1 MAPPNGSGPSRRRPA
16 PSAPGG
22 PVRARRSA
30 EAAPGAGGRL
40 VCTAGPAQG
49 EEFALT
55 GDELVIG
62 RASDNPI
69 SIPDTSV
76 SRKHV
81 LIRKTPEGWA
91 ASDMGSGNGTMVN
104 GETIAQ
110 ETPLKA
116 GDAITIGDTE
126 LKFEDGAAAAG
137 GARRPAAR
145 KPGDG
150 GPPPVN
156 TSNRTRAVV
165 RTSRRG
171 AGEVADLKA
180 QRRKL
185 LLRVVAAAFVV
196 VGGGVAF
203 KVVKDK
209 QAQKKQFD
217 DLSERERQEALK
229 AEKQAITNLVREGK
243 WREAKEKL
251 ATLRENAPDYEP
263 QQLEQLATA
272 AEREIP
278 NQERLTEAGDLIAK
292 GEIAAAGRALNQVSA
307 ETTQYKQRDK
317 LRADLGEKIRQKI
330 NDARPLLATPKDIP
344 RMRELLAIA
353 DDILVAQPD
362 NRDAMAFKAVAEEGI
377 KPPPPPP
384 PPPPGKPWVE
394 VQRRFATGDATGAF
408 SLAEACAAKDATCKK
423 LKGQIMEYGD
433 LLKKAE
439 NASPNQLVAMIEL
452 DLKICGEAGGPSP
465 PSRTYQK
472 KASDALCLK
481 ASGFKTVGNLVS
493 ALDAAKKARSVDP
506 SSLCANAMITEG
518 KGAAKQRFMEGY
530 TNGDQDEQI
539 KAFKDVIAMTPPDDE
554 WHQKAKRKLEELAG
568 GK

>member
-1 MAPPNGSGPSRRRPA
+1 MAPPNGSGPARRRPA
-16 PSAPGG
+16 PASSPGG
-22 PVRARRSA
+22 PVRARRST
-30 EAAPGAGGRL
+30 EAAPGGGGGKL

-49 EEFALT
+49 QEFPLT

-62 RASDNPI
+62 RASDNAI

-110 ETPLKA
+110 ETPLKP
-116 GDAITIGDTE
+116 GDAITLGDTE
-126 LKFEDGAAAAG
+126 LKFESGAAAPG
-137 GARRPAAR
+137 GARRPSRAGA
-145 KPGDG
+145 DAV
-150 GPPPVN
+150 PPVN
-156 TSNRTRAVV
+156 TSGRTRAVV

-171 AGEVADLKA
+171 AGEIADLKT

-203 KVVKDK
+203 KVFKDK
-209 QAQKKQFD
+209 KAAADQYANLNAK
-217 DLSERERQEALK
+217 ERQDALK
-229 AEKQAITNLVREGK
+229 AEKQVITNLVREGK

-251 ATLRENAPDYEP
+251 TALQQNAPDYEP
-263 QQLEQLATA
+263 QQLEQLAAA

-278 NQERLTEAGDLIAK
+278 NQERLAEAGDLIAK

-317 LRADLGEKIRQKI
+317 LRAELGEKIRQKI

-344 RMRELLAIA
+344 KMRELLAIA

-362 NRDAMAFKAVAEEGI
+362 NRDAIAFKAVAEEGI

-384 PPPPGKPWVE
+384 PPPPGKPWVA
-394 VQRRFATGDATGAF
+394 VQQRFVSGDSTGAF
-408 SLAEACAAKDATCKK
+408 SIAEACAAKDAKCKS

-439 NASPNQLVAMIEL
+439 GLSTQKLIEMIEL
-452 DLKICGEAGGPSP
+452 DLKICGEGGPSP

-481 ASGFKTVGNLVS
+481 ASSFKTAGNWVA
-493 ALDAAKKARSVDP
+493 ALDNAKKAKAVDP
-506 SSLCANAMITEG
+506 NSTCANAMLAEG
-518 KGAAKQRFMEGY
+518 KSAAKDRFMQGY

-539 KAFKDVIAMTPPDDE
+539 KAVKDVIAMTPPDDE
-554 WHQKAKRKLEELAG
+554 WHQKAKRKLAELAG
-568 GK
+568 DK